1 MSKRNRMKKMDFK
14 VWKKEDGSIARVQA
28 AVIDNNR
35 CEPRRKDE
43 NRAAIRRARKEAARM
58 ENGN

>member
-14 VWKKEDGSIARVQA
+14 VWKREDGSVARMQA
-28 AVIDNNR
+28 AVVDDNR
-35 CEPRRKDE
+35 YEPRKKDE
-43 NRAAIRRARKEAARM
+43 NRAAIRRARKEAERM